1 MVGVWAEALA
11 ARGLRCVA
19 LSAVLCAV
27 RAALLCV
34 AVRCALCCALC
45 YGCALCYTTLEMCG
59 AAALW
64 AMSAVWH

>member
-1 MVGVWAEALA
+1 MGSVGDDGDDGDGVHHGVRRRRWRGRRGIVVGVWAEALA

-34 AVRCALCCALC
+34 AVRCALLC
-45 YGCALCYTTLEMCG
+45 
-59 AAALW
+59 
-64 AMSAVWH
+64 